1 MGDISR
7 HRDIFLFTRGAV
19 PPQLLDGAKLASSDL
34 TYLELGNYLTD
45 VSQFRDPVTY
55 IFAKQRVWRDFVIP
69 GARDKVALLRA
80 LSALGAGAALAAS
93 QYLKGLTSG
102 TAADVVE
109 GSGIGLAALGG
120 ILAALPTDTYADLA
134 GADEWIDALFGTP
147 LERTPLAPTPGAQ
160 KARDE
165 KHYGYLGQFFR
176 HFIEGTTQLLFA
188 QDVPKRAGGEW
199 GTIEPVPDT
208 RVTEVFGEFFTQY
221 YPHEHTDQPPY
232 VWDASKRPGKPAM
245 YGPSRRQATLRDGDV
260 GVMNAVDT
268 HDVAYLAEGLAALE
282 EEWRGLKRDDQA
294 GRQRLL
300 VRMGKLLHG
309 VEDWFFH
316 SNVVELL
323 ELRSFR
329 PAQLDGESDEEF
341 LKRFVAA
348 VAKHRPE
355 FVDAEPTERLRL
367 QRRLY
372 RRLRFPAYD
381 AGTKEQSAGRLS
393 TTRASTPSLRHAY
406 PAFPSSQDTA
416 HTLLH
421 ALENLE
427 HKAAGE
433 PGKLPAWVA
442 DVLAAKGVTIPG
454 ALGSLAQPLVMAA
467 VVHELREW
475 VPLVLTLLNEDER
488 QRLVADVAPEH
499 WPLAQGATK
508 PPRTGKK
515 SELDLQLERHVKA
528 LEPRARDD
536 GRTESNY
543 EQLVRYLVE
552 RGHLNQKGRQSL
564 LAAFEIDR
572 KAEKLPTEAP
582 GCGGFLMRFA
592 TELQVLLDT
601 GDAATEA
608 LNKRPGSVHGQA
620 SDNGAFNEIV
630 GSHSLMSKDTLTS
643 VPFFS
648 DARVLASVASS
659 SVFTILLQQVAAPVA
674 GRRLAWEEVLHHL
687 IRFPPSNGGWERRA
701 LAMFGAKG
709 QIPGFADLPELAQLV
724 QRSLRPVA
732 APAAGA
738 KPRQSKR
745 EEMEERYTRL
755 EGELSNYRYP

>member
-1 MGDISR
+1 M
-7 HRDIFLFTRGAV
+7 
-19 PPQLLDGAKLASSDL
+19 
-34 TYLELGNYLTD
+34 
-45 VSQFRDPVTY
+45 
-55 IFAKQRVWRDFVIP
+55 
-69 GARDKVALLRA
+69 
-80 LSALGAGAALAAS
+80 
-93 QYLKGLTSG
+93 
-102 TAADVVE
+102 
-109 GSGIGLAALGG
+109 
-120 ILAALPTDTYADLA
+120 
-134 GADEWIDALFGTP
+134 
-147 LERTPLAPTPGAQ
+147 APTPGAQ

-165 KHYGYLGQFFR
+165 KHYGYLGLFFR

-282 EEWRGLKRDDQA
+282 EEWRGLKRDDEA

-355 FVDAEPTERLRL
+355 FVDAAPTERLRL

-393 TTRASTPSLRHAY
+393 ATRMSTPSLRHAY

-433 PGKLPAWVA
+433 PGELPAWVDGGA
-442 DVLAAKGVTIPG
+442 KAKGVDDPRRARLAGAAPRDGRRRARAAGVGAAGPHAAERGRAAAPGRRRRAGALAARPGRDQAAAHRQEVRARPPARAPRQGPG
-454 ALGSLAQPLVMAA
+454 A
-467 VVHELREW
+467 
-475 VPLVLTLLNEDER
+475 
-488 QRLVADVAPEH
+488 
-499 WPLAQGATK
+499 
-508 PPRTGKK
+508 PP
-515 SELDLQLERHVKA
+515 
-528 LEPRARDD
+528 RDD

-552 RGHLNQKGRQSL
+552 RGHLNQKRS
-564 LAAFEIDR
+564 A
-572 KAEKLPTEAP
+572 
-582 GCGGFLMRFA
+582 
-592 TELQVLLDT
+592 
-601 GDAATEA
+601 
-608 LNKRPGSVHGQA
+608 
-620 SDNGAFNEIV
+620 
-630 GSHSLMSKDTLTS
+630 
-643 VPFFS
+643 
-648 DARVLASVASS
+648 
-659 SVFTILLQQVAAPVA
+659 VAA
-674 GRRLAWEEVLHHL
+674 RRLRDRPQVREAS
-687 IRFPPSNGGWERRA
+687 PPRP
-701 LAMFGAKG
+701 
-709 QIPGFADLPELAQLV
+709 PG
-724 QRSLRPVA
+724 
-732 APAAGA
+732 AAG
-738 KPRQSKR
+738 S
-745 EEMEERYTRL
+745 
-755 EGELSNYRYP
+755 